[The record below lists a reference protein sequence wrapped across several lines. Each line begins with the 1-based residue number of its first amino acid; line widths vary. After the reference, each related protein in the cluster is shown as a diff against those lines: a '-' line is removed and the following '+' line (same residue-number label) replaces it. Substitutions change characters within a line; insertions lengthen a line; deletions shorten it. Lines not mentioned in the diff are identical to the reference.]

1 MPGTGTTGGVGG
13 AFTPVSPGAVT
24 VIGFKLVP
32 VKVTGVSAGLV
43 EKVPVF
49 EPVTLTVSDPAPL
62 ATIS

>member
-1 MPGTGTTGGVGG
+1 M
-13 AFTPVSPGAVT
+13 SPGAVT

-49 EPVTLTVSDPAPL
+49 EPVSLGAVTV
-62 ATIS
+62 T

>member
-1 MPGTGTTGGVGG
+1 MTVTGGITGPVIGGVGG

-49 EPVTLTVSDPAPL
+49 EPVSLGAVTV
-62 ATIS
+62 T